1 MTKLTIA
8 GGSLVALSAALA
20 LTGCGSKTTPA
31 ANEAAAGNNI
41 AAVDN
46 GMAALPPED
55 VPLPAGDNAVA
66 EDESTAPPIQV
77 VSVPTPPPAA
87 PAADVAPLADA
98 TAAEQA
104 IATGNGITRVQQAD
118 GWAWLQNGEIIRT
131 ASADGHRVSY
141 FKRGSTTPYFVQQD
155 GRGYAYQNGRPTHE
169 YDDHGRVTS
178 LDAQQQREARD
189 LADAARRRHDSAQQ
203 ASRTAPHVDRSHGRQ
218 PSRDRGLERPTP
230 TPTPTP
236 SANHNDH
243 RGNSG
248 NIRSRDSNDRSSGS
262 DDGSSRDRAG
272 SANTN
277 DRRGQPSPGD
287 PRGSRGGN
295 DEFGNQAAPGH

>member
-8 GGSLVALSAALA
+8 GGSLFALSAAFA

-31 ANEAAAGNNI
+31 ANEAAAANNI

-46 GMAALPPED
+46 GVAALPPED

-87 PAADVAPLADA
+87 PPADVAPLEDA

-118 GWAWLQNGEIIRT
+118 GWAWLRNGEIIRT

-141 FKRGSTTPYFVQQD
+141 FRRGSTTPYFVQQD

-169 YDDHGRVTS
+169 YDDHGRVTK
-178 LDAQQQREARD
+178 LDAQRQREASE
-189 LADAARRRHDSAQQ
+189 LADAARRRRDSAQQ
-203 ASRTAPHVDRSHGRQ
+203 ASRTAPHVDRSHGRE
-218 PSRDRGLERPTP
+218 PYRDRGLEQP

-248 NIRSRDSNDRSSGS
+248 NVGSRDSNDRASGTH
-262 DDGSSRDRAG
+262 DHSSRDRAG
-272 SANTN
+272 SPNTN
-277 DRRGQPSPGD
+277 DRRGQPLPGD
-287 PRGSRGGN
+287 RRGSRGG
-295 DEFGNQAAPGH
+295 DAEFGNQAEPVH